1 MTTEEIVLIKKSWKK
16 LQGVNPLLIAD
27 LFYSKLFTDKPALR
41 KMFPLQMEAQYNK
54 LTDMLHT
61 IVSRLDMPY
70 LLNQEITLMAERHR
84 KYGVRPAHYIMVG
97 NALLWTLE
105 KALDKD
111 WSGATRDAWLKC
123 YSKISGIMMNPE
135 SKNSNGSFEIYQ
147 GCL

>member
-16 LQGVNPLLIAD
+16 LQGVNPMLIAD

-41 KMFPLQMEAQYNK
+41 KMFPLQMEAQYSK

-61 IVSRLDMPY
+61 IISRLDTPI
-70 LLNQEITLMAERHR
+70 LLNQEIASMAERHR
-84 KYGVRPAHYIMVG
+84 GYGVRPAHYILVG

-111 WSGATRDAWLKC
+111 WCGQTRDAWLKC
-123 YSKISGIMMNPE
+123 YSKISGIMMNAG
-135 SKNSNGSFEIYQ
+135 SKNSNGSFEIYHDS
-147 GCL
+147 L